1 MQALQKEREDKLAAT
16 LKNKLEPFVEGRTD
30 EFTEWAN
37 QEAKSL
43 SSAGK
48 RRPFIAFFF
57 IYRIKF
63 FVLFLIISKFSQK
76 KKE

>member
-48 RRPFIAFFF
+48 RKPFIVFF
-57 IYRIKF
+57 
-63 FVLFLIISKFSQK
+63 LST
-76 KKE
+76 E